1 MSTIELKYSVIDQI
15 IKLTDMDLLD
25 KIINLLKPQNTTD
38 ELDPYE
44 ISPSGDK
51 YWANPENVKALDKA
65 LDMLK
70 DPNNKPVAVLETQE
84 DIRNYINYYSS
95 CKSISKPPLILN
107 PQFPNIQNSHH
118 LSLQAHPCFAKWQCR
133 VQLSLN

>member
-1 MSTIELKYSVIDQI
+1 MTTIELKYSVIDQ
-15 IKLTDMDLLD
+15 
-25 KIINLLKPQNTTD
+25 PQNTND
-38 ELDPYE
+38 KLDPYE

-84 DIRNYINYYSS
+84 DIRNYIN
-95 CKSISKPPLILN
+95 
-107 PQFPNIQNSHH
+107 
-118 LSLQAHPCFAKWQCR
+118 SL
-133 VQLSLN
+133 

>member
-1 MSTIELKYSVIDQI
+1 MTTIELKYSVIDQ
-15 IKLTDMDLLD
+15 
-25 KIINLLKPQNTTD
+25 PQNTTD

-84 DIRNYINYYSS
+84 DIRNYIN
-95 CKSISKPPLILN
+95 
-107 PQFPNIQNSHH
+107 
-118 LSLQAHPCFAKWQCR
+118 SL
-133 VQLSLN
+133 

>member
-44 ISPSGDK
+44 ISPSGDE

-70 DPNNKPVAVLETQE
+70 DPNNKPVAVLETQK
-84 DIRNYINYYSS
+84 DIRNYIN
-95 CKSISKPPLILN
+95 
-107 PQFPNIQNSHH
+107 
-118 LSLQAHPCFAKWQCR
+118 SL
-133 VQLSLN
+133 

>member
-1 MSTIELKYSVIDQI
+1 MTTIELKYSVIDQ
-15 IKLTDMDLLD
+15 
-25 KIINLLKPQNTTD
+25 PQNTND
-38 ELDPYE
+38 KLDPYE

-84 DIRNYINYYSS
+84 DIRNYIN
-95 CKSISKPPLILN
+95 KVIIEKN
-107 PQFPNIQNSHH
+107 
-118 LSLQAHPCFAKWQCR
+118 R
-133 VQLSLN
+133 